1 MKSLNK
7 IFVYINAVNS
17 EFTRGNYKEL
27 WCQFPVNFSDVNL
40 NWFTLIYKQRNLNLG
55 QCSKITRESAGD
67 KLSGDKP
74 DCPIMACVCVCISR
88 ACVSE
93 DCCCVCVCISRA
105 CVSGNSVSI
114 AALGGRWTRKSN
126 ENTVWEWNRSCYVP
140 RYSVLIITKQSTHSV
155 PRHGLLSLSSPI
167 VYQCSYL

>member
-88 ACVSE
+88 ACVSGDCCYVCVCISRVCVSE

-105 CVSGNSVSI
+105 CVSGNSFSI

-126 ENTVWEWNRSCYVP
+126 EVTLWESNIS
-140 RYSVLIITKQSTHSV
+140 
-155 PRHGLLSLSSPI
+155 SLKDGKSLVNPFEAI
-167 VYQCSYL
+167 KID